1 MRFVWLKLFSTIRRL
16 FCLVLCEKR
25 IAPLNFNIFCATF
38 FLLLHLLKA
47 TQFNDKLKMQKK
59 RLFFLSVLL
68 VSLAVFYS
76 SCSKE
81 DLFAENVQLQS
92 PVGKTWRLQ
101 GFANTQNDNVQI
113 AFSQNLEYSYQ
124 ITFKKDSTW
133 FGSSSTNDLHGKYT
147 IDKVRRLLTLT
158 EIVGTER
165 GEVTSGNLYMYCLQN
180 VSAYEVFENELR
192 LFYTKENY
200 LKYAPYSPSN

>member
-1 MRFVWLKLFSTIRRL
+1 
-16 FCLVLCEKR
+16 
-25 IAPLNFNIFCATF
+25 
-38 FLLLHLLKA
+38 
-47 TQFNDKLKMQKK
+47 MQKK

-133 FGSSSTNDLHGKYT
+133 FGSSSKNDLHGKYT

-165 GEVTSGNLYMYCLQN
+165 GEVASGNLYMYCLQN